1 MRKALERLAR
11 LDIGGIRF
19 DAPLREQGW
28 WKIGGPADLLV
39 EPGTIDQVQ
48 NLVKA
53 LRQFEL
59 PYVVI
64 GDGSN
69 ILFDDAGLRGVV
81 VKIGRRMSGS
91 TIEGQTVMAEAG
103 IFVPWLIRSL
113 GRAGLSGLEHAIGVP
128 GTLGGLILMNGGSRQ
143 QGIGS
148 HVEGVW
154 AVGKAGELKEYD
166 QSACCFTYRGSS
178 LQHSG
183 EIVVRAKLRLSAG
196 NPGTI
201 CREML
206 AIMRLRRSKFPLKQ
220 PNCGSVF
227 LSDPAMY
234 ETVGP
239 PGKVIEDCGFKGL
252 RIGDAMIPHLH
263 ANFIVNLGQA
273 RSADVLAIIR
283 RVRKGVLERTGF
295 ELLCEVRYLST
306 KGQLLPA
313 HKAPCL

>member
-1 MRKALERLAR
+1 
-11 LDIGGIRF
+11 
-19 DAPLREQGW
+19 
-28 WKIGGPADLLV
+28 
-39 EPGTIDQVQ
+39 
-48 NLVKA
+48 
-53 LRQFEL
+53 
-59 PYVVI
+59 
-64 GDGSN
+64 
-69 ILFDDAGLRGVV
+69 
-81 VKIGRRMSGS
+81 
-91 TIEGQTVMAEAG
+91 
-103 IFVPWLIRSL
+103 VPCLIRSL

-128 GTLGGLILMNGGSRQ
+128 GTLGGLILMNGGSRR

-148 HVEGVW
+148 HVERVW
-154 AVGKAGELKEYD
+154 AVGYDGGLKEYD
-166 QSACCFTYRGSS
+166 RDACRFAYRHSA
-178 LQHSG
+178 LQQA
-183 EIVVRAKLRLSAG
+183 EVIVVQARLRLDKGDPKA
-196 NPGTI
+196 I
-201 CREML
+201 RREML
-206 AIMRLRRSKFPLKQ
+206 AIMKARRNKFPLRQ

-239 PGKVIEDCGFKGL
+239 PGKVIEDCGFKGF